1 MNIIYIDP
9 VVYSPSSITYQYY
22 NGVYD
27 ELCKIA
33 TCFLYKRAFYDIND
47 VLNECPFK
55 PDVVIFGLGWFN
67 FKLFNKI
74 KNMES
79 IKSICILFKPQNNL
93 KDKYDF
99 CRINKIDLI
108 LSSLPWYTEIEKA
121 TGIKTKR
128 FCFAADPKI
137 FKPLKPSVID
147 TVDYDIGFSGAL
159 HNSEHYVNGAFE
171 STKDIRSR
179 IHTLLQKVTPSQ
191 KRIRYFWTGSDSIE
205 PRIKDYGDYVLKI
218 NKSMIW
224 LATEAAFGDITP
236 RFYEVIMCKGLLF
249 CNTIP
254 DSYKDIFQDGINCV
268 MFSND
273 LSDFMDKLRDY
284 LKNWDISYR
293 IIKRAYKDFSKNH
306 TWKNRAQQL
315 IEYIKE
321 F

>member
-9 VVYSPSSITYQYY
+9 VVHSPSSATYQYY

-47 VLNECPFK
+47 VLNECSFE
-55 PDVVIFGLGWFN
+55 PDVVIFGLGGFN

-74 KNMES
+74 KNIES
-79 IKSICILFKPQNNL
+79 VKSICILFKPQNNL

-128 FCFAADPKI
+128 FCFAADPEI
-137 FKPLKPSVID
+137 FKPLDLSIIE

-159 HNSEHYVNGAFE
+159 HNSEYYVNGAFE

-179 IHTLLQKVTPSQ
+179 IYTLLQKVTLTQNSI
-191 KRIRYFWTGSDSIE
+191 KYFWNGSDSIE
-205 PRIKDYGDYVLKI
+205 PRIKNYDDYVLKI
-218 NKSMIW
+218 NKSRIW

-236 RFYEVIMCKGLLF
+236 RFYEVSMCKTLLF

-254 DSYKDIFQDGINCV
+254 DSYKDIFQSDVNCV

-273 LSDFMDKLRDY
+273 LSNFMEKLHYY
-284 LKNWDISYR
+284 LNNWHISYK
-293 IIKRAYKDFSKNH
+293 IIERAYNDFIKNH

-315 IEYIKE
+315 IEYIKGI
-321 F
+321 